1 MRFSTG
7 ENQVSCDNPDDAG
20 KAVLSPC
27 RLCSN
32 LTDLQETPE
41 LYAVHPFQVSDVI
54 ILQSFPIE
62 KQSFAKTARDKHIQ
76 KRLKNGRKTA
86 FQVITAGRA
95 HASSR
100 TAQAARPTLAAAA
113 AAERTA
119 ATGEGTAAVPP
130 TQQQLELETAVRKTA
145 SFFEFSL
152 YLSRACLGK
161 MIVLMYKWL
170 NNAVF
175 RRRSRCGNRKDD
187 FGAILY

>member
-62 KQSFAKTARDKHIQ
+62 KQSFAKTGSRQ
-76 KRLKNGRKTA
+76 TYWKRLKNGRKTA

-113 AAERTA
+113 VAERTA
-119 ATGEGTAAVPP
+119 ATGEGTAPVATVPP
-130 TQQQLELETAVRKTA
+130 TQQQLELKTAVRKTA

-152 YLSRACLGK
+152 CLSRACLGK
-161 MIVLMYKWL
+161 MIVFICKWRE
-170 NNAVF
+170 NAVF
-175 RRRSRCGNRKDD
+175 RRCEATMPR
-187 FGAILY
+187 L

>member
-62 KQSFAKTARDKHIQ
+62 KQSFAKTGSRQ
-76 KRLKNGRKTA
+76 TFKNG
-86 FQVITAGRA
+86 
-95 HASSR
+95 
-100 TAQAARPTLAAAA
+100 
-113 AAERTA
+113 
-119 ATGEGTAAVPP
+119 
-130 TQQQLELETAVRKTA
+130 
-145 SFFEFSL
+145 
-152 YLSRACLGK
+152 
-161 MIVLMYKWL
+161 
-170 NNAVF
+170 
-175 RRRSRCGNRKDD
+175 
-187 FGAILY
+187 